1 MTLNKKIKRTILENK
16 SPYIGSL
23 VLIIISCTLYILLNM
38 LSVNLSESVNSFERD
53 YIQED
58 ASFTTNVTIDNIS
71 QLENKFNA
79 KIEQG
84 ASFDYDISDGKT
96 LRVFRVNEKVNL
108 LAIIEGRAVQ
118 KGEVLLDPAFANANG
133 YKIGDSLN
141 IKNKSY
147 KIAGFFSLPNY
158 IYIIKSQSDL
168 LSDANSFGI
177 AMISKS
183 DFDSYQSAKT
193 FYSIKFNSGNQNVQ
207 TQSEAFRDEL
217 IKQGATVTQ
226 WTDTA
231 NNNRVTL
238 VTAKMEGIGKVSTLL
253 PVVILLLTCILTG
266 IVILRMIKQDSV
278 IIGMLYAQGYRKK
291 EIINHYIRYP
301 LVIAILG
308 GIIGTILGIFTIKP
322 MTAFMLEYFNIPLS
336 NSVISPIHIIIS
348 LLLPVLFLTLSSLYV
363 LIKELRYS
371 PVSLM
376 RGDRKMARVNIIE
389 RKARLDKLKFKT
401 KFKLR
406 EQFRSMSR
414 LVFLLF
420 GVILATMFL
429 LLGFTAKSSMD
440 YLMGEN
446 ITNTLLFKYE
456 YIYNTIHTDY
466 PLEGTEAFSGSEFIM
481 KKDSEDVAFTISGIQ
496 PDTQMIMLKDKKG
509 NALDTN
515 KIIITQPLAEKLG
528 IKEGGSFEAVSQVT
542 SKKYKITVDKI
553 ANSYIGEYIFMPI
566 DKFNSLVGYPEGSYI
581 GLWSKQKLDIEEKY
595 LYSASSVDDTINNFE
610 ASMQPLQSALGVMG
624 LLSFIIGLVVIHVV
638 ISLIIE
644 ENRHTISL
652 MKVFGYR
659 KKEINS
665 LILNSPRIIIVLGY
679 IIGIPLIMNLMDA
692 AFKSAMQSIDIA
704 FPIVIDYVYIIA
716 GFVIIYATY
725 ELSKAMSK
733 RKLNRIE
740 MSEALKSGKD

>member
-58 ASFTTNVTIDNIS
+58 ASFTTNVSLDNIS
-71 QLENKFNA
+71 ELENKFNA

-84 ASFDYDISDGKT
+84 SSFDYNISDSKT

-108 LAIIEGRAVQ
+108 PAIIEGRAVQ

-177 AMISKS
+177 AMLSKS
-183 DFDSYQSAKT
+183 DFDAYQSAKT
-193 FYSIKFNSGNQNVQ
+193 FYSIKFNSDNQNIK
-207 TQSEAFRDEL
+207 TQSEAFRGEL
-217 IKQGATVTQ
+217 TKQGASVTQ

-253 PVVILLLTCILTG
+253 PVVILLLTCVLTG

-278 IIGMLYAQGYRKK
+278 IIGTLYAQGYRKK
-291 EIINHYIRYP
+291 EIINHYMRYP
-301 LVIAILG
+301 TVIAVLG
-308 GIIGTILGIFTIKP
+308 GITGTIFGIITIKP

-348 LLLPVLFLTLSSLYV
+348 LLLPVLFLMLSSLYI
-363 LIKELRYS
+363 LIKELRRS

-376 RGDRKMARVNIIE
+376 RGDAKTGKVNFIE
-389 RKARLDKLKFKT
+389 RRARLDKLKFKT

-406 EQFRSMSR
+406 EQFRSLSR
-414 LVFLLF
+414 LIFLLF

-456 YIYNTIHTDY
+456 YIYNTLHTDY

-481 KKDSEDVAFTISGIQ
+481 KKDSGDVAFTISGIQ

-509 NALDTN
+509 NVLNTN

-528 IKEGGSFEAVSQVT
+528 VKEGGSFEAVNQVT
-542 SKKYKITVDKI
+542 SKKYMITVDKI

-566 DKFNSLVGYPEGSYI
+566 DEFNSLVEYPEGSYI
-581 GLWSKQKLDIEEKY
+581 GLWSKQKLDIDEKY
-595 LYSASSVDDTINNFE
+595 LYSVSSVDDTINNFK
-610 ASMQPLQSALGVMG
+610 ASMQPLQSALGIIG
-624 LLSFIIGLVVIHVV
+624 LLAFVIGLVVIHVV

-644 ENRHTISL
+644 ENRPTISL

-665 LILNSPRIIIVLGY
+665 LILNSPWIIIVIGY
-679 IIGIPLIMNLMDA
+679 IIGIPLIMSLMDA

-704 FPIVIDYVYIIA
+704 FPIVIDYLYIIA
-716 GFVIIYATY
+716 GFVVIYATY

-740 MSEALKSGKD
+740 MSEALKAGKD